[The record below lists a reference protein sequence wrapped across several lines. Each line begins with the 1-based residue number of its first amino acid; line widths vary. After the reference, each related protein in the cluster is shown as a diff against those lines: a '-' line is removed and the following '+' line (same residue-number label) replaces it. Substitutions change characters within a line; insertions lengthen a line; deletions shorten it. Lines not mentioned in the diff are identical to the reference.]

1 MHWLWGVWSSFGLLN
16 NIIYID
22 FYANAEINDLLHT
35 YTLHIAEQ
43 IAKSFPKKG
52 SVLFSGG
59 GSHNTF
65 LVEAIQKRTKAK
77 IVVPSPEIV
86 DYKEALIFA
95 FLGLMKW
102 KGSINCLASV
112 TGAEKDHSTGK
123 IFIPNSQM
131 G

>member
-1 MHWLWGVWSSFGLLN
+1 MFT
-16 NIIYID
+16 
-22 FYANAEINDLLHT
+22 E
-35 YTLHIAEQ
+35 
-43 IAKSFPKKG
+43 KG

-59 GSHNTF
+59 GSITL
-65 LVEAIQKRTKAK
+65 LVEPFKRTKAK

-95 FLGLMKW
+95 FLILMKW